1 MLARLFTRLID
12 AQGVWA
18 RPLGDFN
25 HRVLMAIYGPVR
37 PLKDFLNGKWLG
49 HPLHGA
55 MTDLPIGIFLL
66 VIVLDLLNLR
76 QAADVALVIG
86 IIATVGAAIA
96 GFADYTDT
104 SGRPRMV
111 ATVHSALMTVALVI
125 YIVSLVMRLGNPFD
139 RTLPIA
145 LSIVGFLLVSA
156 GAYVGGEVV
165 YTLGNMVNRHAWRFQ
180 GTPKWQPLDVT
191 DIPEGVPTKAKA
203 GAQSLVLVRQG
214 ETVHALHEV
223 CAHAGGPLAEGKVVD
238 GCIECPWHGSRFE
251 LTTGYRKQGPTTFD
265 QPRYEVRRS
274 ESGGWEALR
283 VTAGSAGP
291 G

>member
-86 IIATVGAAIA
+86 ILATVGAAIA

-283 VTAGSAGP
+283 ATAGSAGP